1 MMIICMRERKVKVKS
16 GKKDLCFNALL
27 AGLLSTI
34 EVVGINP
41 FGMGFMAA
49 LVIEREL
56 SLLGFLMFI
65 LGMGYHQGI
74 FMVCLQSIIML
85 GFFFLYEGIKGRQSK
100 AYFLLSFLTLFIQI
114 MAKMITGTE
123 KISVTKIL
131 FGTILTSVC
140 CIMFK
145 ESLEGRRKEK
155 NLLEMGARE
164 LTGNLILL
172 SCVLGA
178 LPGKVGEIYILTS
191 VGFYLLL
198 VFGYRYGVR
207 EGALIGA
214 VCGMVVSYRYGEIG
228 LLGAFVLLA
237 IAAGIGRE
245 LKKSGS
251 ILATMAAFILLGIYY
266 DESIF
271 QVGMIRGA
279 FSGVIVFLF
288 TPKAWIEKIDYD
300 GFQVDNVI
308 TNEMNRMQQIRMEE
322 LAEGFL
328 ALGKSI
334 SVKQKRRNRLKQ
346 QEFVS
351 VMEEVSGGLCAS
363 CENYTECWSEN
374 SFDTYRAGYSILGA
388 LEENGDLKEED
399 IPKDFMEQCQH
410 LDYFIMETNRNYET
424 AKRDLWW
431 KNRMLEGQEAIAAEI
446 TKVGQ
451 MMEEIGSTMY
461 VPMKQKRGL
470 ERKVVQALKKE
481 GISIRKIMIAE
492 KKGRK
497 ELYFEGKTL
506 FDGIIMTKDIKKLLS
521 KVMNVPMKE
530 SNYTNRMI
538 TKEYQ
543 LFRFCQDAN
552 YYYLRGIAKKTKEG
566 EGISG
571 DNFSIVDSENGK
583 TYLLLSDGMGSGLEA
598 SLESGK
604 VIEVMERLLEA
615 GFYVPSALGLMN
627 CLAGVGNKEDMFTTL
642 DFCEIDLFTGMI
654 SIIKAGAAS
663 TFIKRENMVELIQ
676 STNFPLGVMEENE
689 LEQVE
694 KKLYDGDMLIFIS
707 DGITDCIEED
717 KENWMKDTI
726 LKIKSKNPQ
735 EMADELMEQ
744 VLEQGKQKVRDDMT
758 ILVVGIW
765 KK

>member
-1 MMIICMRERKVKVKS
+1 MKS

-41 FGMGFMAA
+41 FGIGFMAA
-49 LVIEREL
+49 LIMERDL
-56 SLLGFLMFI
+56 SWLSFI
-65 LGMGYHQGI
+65 AFIVGMGYGQGI
-74 FMVCLQSIIML
+74 AMVCLQGIAML
-85 GFFFLYEGIKGRQSK
+85 VFFFCSEVIRGKQIKSHL
-100 AYFLLSFLTLFIQI
+100 LLSFITFFVQI
-114 MAKMITGTE
+114 AGKVLIGTE
-123 KISVTKIL
+123 KISVLSIL
-131 FGTILTSVC
+131 FGTILTSVVC
-140 CIMFK
+140 MMLK
-145 ESLEGRRKEK
+145 ESMEGRRQEK
-155 NLLEMGARE
+155 NLLEMNARE

-172 SCVLGA
+172 SCVLSA
-178 LPGKVGEIYILTS
+178 LPGKIGEIYILTA
-191 VGFYLLL
+191 VGFYLIL

-245 LKKSGS
+245 LKKGGS
-251 ILATMAAFILLGIYY
+251 VVAVLIVFLLLGMYY

-271 QVGMIRGA
+271 QIGMIRGA

-288 TPKAWIEKIDYD
+288 TPKAWIEKVNYD

-308 TNEMNRMQQIRMEE
+308 TNEINRVQQIRMEE

-351 VMEEVSGGLCAS
+351 VMEEVSNGLCAS
-363 CENYTECWSEN
+363 CENYAECWSEN

-399 IPKDFMEQCQH
+399 IPKDFMDHCQH
-410 LDYFIMETNRNYET
+410 LDYFIVETNRNYET
-424 AKRDLWW
+424 AKKELWW
-431 KNRMLEGQEAIAAEI
+431 KNRMLEGQEAIATEI
-446 TKVGQ
+446 TKVGK
-451 MMEEIGSTMY
+451 MMEEIGSTLY

-481 GISIRKIMIAE
+481 GISIRKIMIGE

-497 ELYFEGKTL
+497 EVYFEGKTL
-506 FDGIIMTKDIKKLLS
+506 FDGIVMAKDVKKLLS

-530 SNYTNRMI
+530 SNYSNRMI

-566 EGISG
+566 EGVSG

-615 GFYVPSALGLMN
+615 GFYVPSALDLMN

-663 TFIKRENMVELIQ
+663 TFIKRENLVELIQ

-694 KKLYDGDMLIFIS
+694 KKLYHGDMLIFIS
-707 DGITDCIEED
+707 DGITDCIETD

-726 LKIKSKNPQ
+726 LKIESKNPQ
-735 EMADELMEQ
+735 EMADALMEQ
-744 VLEQGKQKVRDDMT
+744 VLEQGNQKVRDDMT